1 MASAPWIAAL
11 WAAAL
16 VLPLVVAAALGVT
29 SVPRRPAVDTSIPSP
44 DRPAPRLLLLLAP
57 LTALPALALTAVPD
71 AALEVPWLLVGTHLH
86 VDGVARPLVLVS
98 ALLYAAAL
106 AAVAWAGFRG
116 GRGLV
121 AFLLVCHVGTT
132 VVFTA
137 GDTATFYLGYSLM
150 SFAAYGLVVNSRTVE
165 ALRAGRVYIVL
176 TVISESAV
184 LAALILITASGGR
197 VVADAPL
204 AVAESDHTALIVAL
218 LLVGFGVKAGTL
230 PLHVWLPL
238 AHPAAPPAASAVLSG
253 AMVKAGLMGWL
264 RFLPL
269 GEAELPG
276 WGLALLVLALAGAF
290 LAVPAGELQGDPKV
304 VLAYS
309 TISQMGFLAALV
321 GVALASPGLAPAVVP
336 AAVAYAVHHALA
348 KGTLFLGV
356 PVWSHHAHGAR
367 RWVVMFGLG
376 GAALAVAGAPF
387 SSGSVGKYAAK
398 NAVEGV
404 QLGGV
409 DLVDLLPLIATGST
423 LLLVRAGWLL
433 VRREPDSRP
442 RADAEL
448 WAWLLLV
455 AAGIV
460 VPWAVTDRWLP
471 LTDVPGLDPVALWD
485 ATWPILLGL
494 AIAALALLL
503 SRRHLLP
510 GWAAHPDG
518 RALPPGDLVVP
529 EERLAR
535 VAGSVAGSALTG
547 VRQVRDRGVD
557 GLRRSVPSAA
567 AGRAHDALEAGL
579 SSRPGSGAVVVL
591 FCLALITAGVLS

>member
-1 MASAPWIAAL
+1 MTTTLWIL
-11 WAAAL
+11 AL
-16 VLPLVVAAALGVT
+16 VLPLTIAALIGMAAT
-29 SVPRRPAVDTSIPSP
+29 PPRPAVDTSL
-44 DRPAPRLLLLLAP
+44 PAPDTPIRRLVLLIAP
-57 LTALPALALTAVPD
+57 LTALPALALTAIPG
-71 AALEVPWLLVGTHLH
+71 ASLTVPWLLVGTHLQ
-86 VDGVARPLVLVS
+86 VDGLARPLVLVS
-98 ALLYAAAL
+98 ALLYSAAL

-137 GDTATFYLGYSLM
+137 GDTATFYLGYGLM
-150 SFAAYGLVVNSRTVE
+150 SFAAYGLVVNSRTAE

-176 TVISESAV
+176 AVFSEGAV
-184 LAALILITASGGR
+184 LAALLLVTAAGGTLIE
-197 VVADAPL
+197 DAPR

-276 WGLALLVLALAGAF
+276 WGLTLVVVALAGAF
-290 LAVPAGELQGDPKV
+290 LAVPAGELQSEPKV

-321 GVALASPGLAPAVVP
+321 GVAMASPELAAAVVP

-348 KGTLFLGV
+348 KGALFLGV

-367 RWVVMFGLG
+367 RWVVAVGLG

-387 SSGSVGKYAAK
+387 TSGSVGKYAAK

-404 QLGGV
+404 ELGGV
-409 DLVDLLPLIATGST
+409 DLVDLLPLVATGST
-423 LLLVRAGWLL
+423 ILLLRAGWLL
-433 VRREPDSRP
+433 VRREPDVRS

-448 WAWLLLV
+448 GAWLVLV

-460 VPWAVTDRWLP
+460 VPWVVTDRWLP
-471 LTDVPGLDPVALWD
+471 LTEVPGLDPVTLWD
-485 ATWPILLGL
+485 ATWPVLLGL
-494 AIAALALLL
+494 AITAVALALG
-503 SRRHLLP
+503 RRGSLP
-510 GWAAHPDG
+510 GWVRRADG
-518 RALPPGDLVVP
+518 RAIPPGDIVVP
-529 EERLAR
+529 EEHMAR
-535 VAGSVAGSALTG
+535 MVGSAARSAVVSGGRLRERADRD
-547 VRQVRDRGVD
+547 VRRVI
-557 GLRRSVPSAA
+557 PSTA
-567 AGRAHDALEAGL
+567 AGRAYDALESGLTSRAG
-579 SSRPGSGAVVVL
+579 GGAVVVL
-591 FCLALITAGVLS
+591 FGLVLVLAGVMS

>member
-1 MASAPWIAAL
+1 MTTAL
-11 WAAAL
+11 WILAL
-16 VLPLVVAAALGVT
+16 ILPLTIATLIGVT
-29 SVPRRPAVDTSIPSP
+29 AAPPRPAADASVPAPESP
-44 DRPAPRLLLLLAP
+44 VQRLWLAIAP
-57 LTALPALALTAVPD
+57 LTVLPAMALTAIPG
-71 AALEVPWLLVGTHLH
+71 ASLTVPWLLVGTHLH
-86 VDGVARPLVLVS
+86 VDGLARPLVLVS

-106 AAVAWAGFRG
+106 AAVAWAGYRG

-137 GDTATFYLGYSLM
+137 GDTATFYLGYGLM
-150 SFAAYGLVVNSRTVE
+150 SFAAYGLVVNSRTTE

-176 TVISESAV
+176 AVLSEGAV
-184 LAALILITASGGR
+184 LAALLLITAIGGPL
-197 VVADAPL
+197 VEDAPR

-269 GEAELPG
+269 GEADLPG
-276 WGLALLVLALAGAF
+276 WGLALVVVALAGAF
-290 LAVPAGELQGDPKV
+290 LAVPAGELQNEPKV

-321 GVALASPGLAPAVVP
+321 GVALSSPELAAAVAP

-348 KGTLFLGV
+348 KGALFLGV

-367 RWVVMFGLG
+367 RWVVAVGLG

-404 QLGGV
+404 ELGGV
-409 DLVDLLPLIATGST
+409 DLVDLLPLVATGST
-423 LLLVRAGWLL
+423 LLLLRAGWLL
-433 VRREPDSRP
+433 VRREPDVRP
-442 RADAEL
+442 RPDAEL
-448 WAWLLLV
+448 GAWLVLV

-460 VPWAVTDRWLP
+460 VPWVVTERWLP
-471 LTDVPGLDPVALWD
+471 LTAVPSLDPVTLWD
-485 ATWPILLGL
+485 ATWPVLLGL
-494 AIAALALLL
+494 AIAALAVLLAH
-503 SRRHLLP
+503 RALLP
-510 GWAAHPDG
+510 GWARRADG
-518 RALPPGDLVVP
+518 RAVPPGDIVVP

-535 VAGSVAGSALTG
+535 AVGSVSRSA
-547 VRQVRDRGVD
+547 VASVRD
-557 GLRRSVPSAA
+557 LRARADRDLARVIPSAA
-567 AGRAHDALEAGL
+567 ASRAFDTLESGL
-579 SSRPGSGAVVVL
+579 TSRAGSGAVVVL
-591 FCLALITAGVLS
+591 FGLVLVLAGVVS

>member
-1 MASAPWIAAL
+1 MTVVPWL
-11 WAAAL
+11 LSL
-16 VLPLVVAAALGVT
+16 VLPLVVAAAIGLAGA
-29 SVPRRPAVDTSIPSP
+29 PPRPAVDTSV
-44 DRPAPRLLLLLAP
+44 PAPDSPVQRLLLLIAP
-57 LTALPALALTAVPD
+57 LTALPALTLTAVPG
-71 AALEVPWLLVGTHLH
+71 ATLEVPWLLVGTHLH
-86 VDGVARPLVLVS
+86 VDGLARPLVLVS

-137 GDTATFYLGYSLM
+137 GDTATFYLGYALM
-150 SFAAYGLVVNSRTVE
+150 SFAAYGLVVKSRTAQ

-176 TVISESAV
+176 TVISETAV
-184 LAALILITASGGR
+184 LAALILVTAAGGMLVEDAPR
-197 VVADAPL
+197 AVAD
-204 AVAESDHTALIVAL
+204 SDHTALIVGL
-218 LLVGFGVKAGTL
+218 LLLGFGVKAGTL

-276 WGLALLVLALAGAF
+276 WGLTLLILALAGAF
-290 LAVPAGELQGDPKV
+290 LAVPAGELQEEPKV

-321 GVALASPGLAPAVVP
+321 GVALASPDLAPAVVP

-348 KGTLFLGV
+348 KGALFLGV
-356 PVWSHHAHGAR
+356 PVWKHHAHGAR
-367 RWVVMFGLG
+367 RWVVAIGLG

-387 SSGSVGKYAAK
+387 SSGAVGKYAAK
-398 NAVEGV
+398 NAVDGV
-404 QLGGV
+404 DLAGV
-409 DLVDLLPLIATGST
+409 DLVDLLPLVATGST
-423 LLLVRAGWLL
+423 LLLLRAGWLL
-433 VRREPDSRP
+433 VRNDPDSRP
-442 RADAEL
+442 RPDAEL
-448 WAWLLLV
+448 GAWLLLV

-460 VPWAVTDRWLP
+460 VPWLVTDRWLP
-471 LTDVPGLDPVALWD
+471 LTDVPGLDPVTLWD

-494 AIAALALLL
+494 VIAALALVL
-503 SRRHLLP
+503 RRRRLLP
-510 GWAAHPDG
+510 GWAARADG
-518 RALPPGDLVVP
+518 RAVQPGDIVVP

-535 VAGSVAGSALTG
+535 VAGSAAASTIASGRAL
-547 VRQVRDRGVD
+547 RERGLD
-557 GLRRSVPSAA
+557 GLRRAVPSAA
-567 AGRAHDALEAGL
+567 AGRSYDALEAGL

-591 FCLALITAGVLS
+591 FCLALVTAGVLS

>member
-1 MASAPWIAAL
+1 MTTTLWIL
-11 WAAAL
+11 AL
-16 VLPLVVAAALGVT
+16 VLPLTIAALIGMAAT
-29 SVPRRPAVDTSIPSP
+29 PPRPAVDTSL
-44 DRPAPRLLLLLAP
+44 PAPDTPIRRLVLLIAP
-57 LTALPALALTAVPD
+57 LTALPALALTAIPG
-71 AALEVPWLLVGTHLH
+71 ASLTVPWLLVGTHLQ
-86 VDGVARPLVLVS
+86 VDGLARPLVLVS
-98 ALLYAAAL
+98 ALLYSAAL

-137 GDTATFYLGYSLM
+137 GDTATFYLGYGLM
-150 SFAAYGLVVNSRTVE
+150 SFAAYGLVVNSRTAE

-176 TVISESAV
+176 AVFSEGAV
-184 LAALILITASGGR
+184 LAALLLVTAAGGTLIE
-197 VVADAPL
+197 DAPR

-276 WGLALLVLALAGAF
+276 WGLTLVVVALAGAF
-290 LAVPAGELQGDPKV
+290 LAVPAGELQSEPKV

-321 GVALASPGLAPAVVP
+321 GVAMASPELAAAVVP

-348 KGTLFLGV
+348 KGALFLGV

-367 RWVVMFGLG
+367 RWVVAVGLG

-387 SSGSVGKYAAK
+387 TSGSVGKYAAK

-404 QLGGV
+404 ELGGV
-409 DLVDLLPLIATGST
+409 DLVDLLPLVATGST
-423 LLLVRAGWLL
+423 ILLLRAGWLL
-433 VRREPDSRP
+433 VRREPDVRS

-448 WAWLLLV
+448 GAWLVLV

-460 VPWAVTDRWLP
+460 VPWVVTDRWLP
-471 LTDVPGLDPVALWD
+471 LTEVPGLDPVTLWD
-485 ATWPILLGL
+485 ATWPVLLGL
-494 AIAALALLL
+494 AITAVALALG
-503 SRRHLLP
+503 RRGSLP
-510 GWAAHPDG
+510 GWVRRADG
-518 RALPPGDLVVP
+518 RAIPPGDIVVP
-529 EERLAR
+529 EEHMAR
-535 VAGSVAGSALTG
+535 MVGSAARSAVVSGGRLRERADRD
-547 VRQVRDRGVD
+547 VRRVI
-557 GLRRSVPSAA
+557 PSAA
-567 AGRAHDALEAGL
+567 AGRAYDALESGL
-579 SSRPGSGAVVVL
+579 SSRAGGGAVVVL
-591 FCLALITAGVLS
+591 FGLVLALAGVLS

>member
-1 MASAPWIAAL
+1 MTAAL
-11 WAAAL
+11 WIAAL
-16 VLPLVVAAALGVT
+16 VLPLVVAVALGLATAPPRPAIDT
-29 SVPRRPAVDTSIPSP
+29 SVPAPDSP
-44 DRPAPRLLLLLAP
+44 GSRLLLRIAP
-57 LTALPALALTAVPD
+57 LTALPALALTVAPG
-71 AALEVPWLLVGTHLH
+71 ATLEVPWLLLGTHLH
-86 VDGVARPLVLVS
+86 VDGLARPLVLVS

-137 GDTATFYLGYSLM
+137 GDTATFYLGYALL
-150 SFAAYGLVVNSRTVE
+150 SFAAYGLVVNSRTAE

-184 LAALILITASGGR
+184 LAALILVTAAGGTMVEDAPR
-197 VVADAPL
+197 AVAD
-204 AVAESDHTALIVAL
+204 SGHTSLIVAL

-269 GEAELPG
+269 GEVELPG
-276 WGLALLVLALAGAF
+276 WGLTLLILALAGAF
-290 LAVPAGELQGDPKV
+290 LSVPAGELQDEPKV

-321 GVALASPGLAPAVVP
+321 GVALSSPGLAPAVIP

-348 KGTLFLGV
+348 KGALFLGV
-356 PVWSHHAHGAR
+356 AVWSHHAQGAR
-367 RWVVMFGLG
+367 RWVVAIGLG

-387 SSGSVGKYAAK
+387 TSGAVGKYAAK

-404 QLGGV
+404 QLAGV
-409 DLVDLLPLIATGST
+409 DLVDLLPLVATGST
-423 LLLVRAGWLL
+423 LLLLRAGWLL
-433 VRREPDSRP
+433 VRREPEARP
-442 RADAEL
+442 GPDAEL
-448 WAWLLLV
+448 AAWLLLV

-460 VPWAVTDRWLP
+460 VPWLVTDRWLP
-471 LTDVPGLDPVALWD
+471 LTDVPGLDPVTLWD
-485 ATWPILLGL
+485 ASWPILLGL
-494 AIAALALLL
+494 AIAALALAL
-503 SRRHLLP
+503 RRVRLLP
-510 GWAAHPDG
+510 GWAA
-518 RALPPGDLVVP
+518 RADDRTVPPGDVVVP

-535 VAGSVAGSALTG
+535 AAGSAAASTIASGRAL
-547 VRQVRDRGVD
+547 RERGVD
-557 GLRRSVPSAA
+557 GLRHLVPAAA
-567 AGRAHDALEAGL
+567 AGRSYDSLEAGL